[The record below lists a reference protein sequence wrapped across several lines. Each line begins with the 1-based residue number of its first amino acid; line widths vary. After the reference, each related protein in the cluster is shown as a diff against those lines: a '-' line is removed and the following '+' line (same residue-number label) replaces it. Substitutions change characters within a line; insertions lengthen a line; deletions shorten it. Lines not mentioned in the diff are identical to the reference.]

1 MEENKDLLLER
12 GKNPFV
18 QAGLTIVASLIISV
32 IGMGAGGIKL
42 SGAEGMFPWLS
53 AASFLLL
60 FAVFNSVISL
70 VADDTGKYWG
80 RSMTS
85 FMIIAVVNAVVASLL
100 SGISIFDAGSA
111 TWIYTVIALGYLI
124 FLGIVVTMK
133 NIVAFAQREEWS
145 QPRRRHR
152 RRK

>member
-12 GKNPFV
+12 GKNPFI
-18 QAGLTIVASLIISV
+18 QAVITIAASLIISL
-32 IGMGAGGIKL
+32 IGMSVGGI
-42 SGAEGMFPWLS
+42 GITEVTGMFAWLS

-70 VADDTGKYWG
+70 VAKDTSKYWG
-80 RSMTS
+80 QSMSS
-85 FMIIAVVNAVVASLL
+85 FMIIAVVNAIVASLL
-100 SGISIFDAGSA
+100 SGIGIFDAGSA

-152 RRK
+152 RKK